1 MNDILVPIG
10 STREALWA
18 AEQAIALYRRE
29 PARIHLLN
37 VQRPLPRHV
46 SQFFNGGDLRDFHR
60 DTGMGVLAPA
70 IRMLDEAGVPHD
82 DHVLVGHQ
90 AETIVRFAEQHHCD
104 EVVLD
109 NPPKG
114 LLAVLAGLD
123 RKPGPAPYARACHPI
138 RGRGAVARNFWQR
151 LSGIDSRTDR
161 RRGTG
166 RRSVHDHLVRG
177 RRRFAIALRRQVA
190 NDAVERP
197 GVGGS
202 AAELRGD
209 RRLIFVR

>member
-70 IRMLDEAGVPHD
+70 IRLLDEAGVPHD

-114 LLAVLAGLD
+114 LLAVLGLGSIGSQVRHLMHVHATQSAAAG
-123 RKPGPAPYARACHPI
+123 PSPEI
-138 RGRGAVARNFWQR
+138 
-151 LSGIDSRTDR
+151 S
-161 RRGTG
+161 
-166 RRSVHDHLVRG
+166 
-177 RRRFAIALRRQVA
+177 
-190 NDAVERP
+190 
-197 GVGGS
+197 GS
-202 AAELRGD
+202 A
-209 RRLIFVR
+209 